1 MRRCY
6 GRRRVL
12 RGLGL
17 DVLFRLGVIPLALF
31 LGWPF
36 IAFGAG
42 TAGWVTACAWWAT
55 LAGALLGAVFASSRR

>member
-1 MRRCY
+1 MRHC

-17 DVLFRLGVIPLALF
+17 DVLLRLGVIPLALF

-36 IAFGAG
+36 IALGDG
-42 TAGWVTACAWWAT
+42 TAGWVLACAWWAT
-55 LAGALLGAVFASSRR
+55 LAGALLGAAFASSRR